1 MWIGITGCMIIERFW
16 LQLHWHIVLLL
27 VYYWSTVTGKLDNSG
42 GTPSISNQAEKLVE
56 KTKDELLIVF
66 KDKLE
71 KFQVRNAV
79 QQCVIYNLETSV
91 SLLRTEN
98 RHIKTLNGKLR
109 GLVLASEKALEN
121 KEEDED
127 ARVRTLRNLVTCWR
141 EEVETQVAVSNSND
155 ALRRQAEIEA
165 LTYRLQLNDN
175 WRWIK
180 AREFEE

>member
-1 MWIGITGCMIIERFW
+1 M
-16 LQLHWHIVLLL
+16 
-27 VYYWSTVTGKLDNSG
+27 
-42 GTPSISNQAEKLVE
+42 
-56 KTKDELLIVF
+56 
-66 KDKLE
+66 
-71 KFQVRNAV
+71 
-79 QQCVIYNLETSV
+79 

-98 RHIKTLNGKLR
+98 KHIKTLNGKLR
-109 GLVLASEKALEN
+109 DLVLASEKALDT

-175 WRWIK
+175 
-180 AREFEE
+180 